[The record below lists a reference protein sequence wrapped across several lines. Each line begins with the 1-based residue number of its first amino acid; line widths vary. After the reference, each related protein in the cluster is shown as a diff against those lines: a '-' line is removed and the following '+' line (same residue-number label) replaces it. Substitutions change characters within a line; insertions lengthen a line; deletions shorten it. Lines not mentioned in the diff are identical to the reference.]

1 MEDVSTALSKAN
13 VTTVVIPGGC
23 TSKVQPIDVCLN
35 RPIKNMVRGQW
46 EEYMLQ
52 ATAQS
57 SSMSIPS
64 PSKTDIVNWIVQANS
79 MLNTRADC
87 VRQSFKVCG
96 ISNLLDGSEN
106 GIIHCVKELPN
117 FDIPYGSAAHSSE
130 EEGDIFASE
139 GDGDTDDSQGDSTE
153 S

>member
-1 MEDVSTALSKAN
+1 MEDMSAALNKAN

-23 TSKVQPIDVCLN
+23 TSKVQLIDVCLN
-35 RPIKNMVRGQW
+35 RLIKDIVRGQW
-46 EEYMLQ
+46 KEYMLQ

-57 SSMSIPS
+57 STSSIPS
-64 PSKTDIVNWIVQANS
+64 PSTIDIVNWIVRANS
-79 MLNTRADC
+79 ILNTRADG
-87 VRQSFKVCG
+87 VQKSFKVCG

-106 GIIHCVKELPN
+106 GIIRCVKELPN

-130 EEGDIFASE
+130 EEGDIFASD
-139 GDGDTDDSQGDSTE
+139 GDGDTDDSEGDSTE